1 MEKFNDFLV
10 LLDANLSGSWWFPAL
25 LIGTGIFFTI
35 YLGLPQFRYFKSAL
49 KIVSGKT
56 KSSDSEGETTGFQ
69 ALTTA
74 MSGAVGT
81 GNIGGVAL
89 AIWTG
94 GPAAIFWMWITAI
107 FGMTTKF
114 VEVTLGHKYRTKLSD
129 GSISGGPMYYIEQ
142 GLNMKWVA
150 ILFAFLMMITAIG
163 SGNMPQINNIALV
176 MNTEFSVPKLFTG
189 LFLGGLLWIIIIGG
203 IKRIASVASK
213 IIPIMGLIYFGGAL
227 IILIE
232 NYQNV
237 IPSFQAIFAQV
248 FTGSAAVGGFLGA
261 SFAMSLK
268 YGVARGLYSNEA
280 GQGSSPIAHASSKN
294 KSIDQGVVSILEPFI
309 DTIVVCSVTALVI
322 LSSGV
327 WTQKFDTQFS
337 KTDMVVLDGIYSD
350 DKNDDGN
357 YVFPEDINELTNY
370 VQGIESNIRNYSGT
384 LNVKEGKIVEKNI
397 TIIHL
402 RSIAEDVVFHT
413 PETSDDDETKL
424 SGHLIIKNGKVD
436 KAISYTYDSKNKSF
450 RTLDPQSGVKDAES
464 GKIMYELILNNGLL
478 LDQLIKEVESKISL
492 EENNPERDASILRM
506 LLAEKDELL
515 EKRETNLD
523 KEKSFI
529 FNEIV
534 EGRSL
539 VSSAEL
545 TAKAFSNGIMGEYGG
560 KLVAIAL
567 LLFAFSTAIT
577 WCYYGDR
584 STAYIFGEKGVV
596 WYRNFYVLC
605 FILAAVIDTTVVW
618 NIAYVVVALVS
629 IPNLIAMFVL
639 RKEMKLLSDDFK
651 VK

>member
-1 MEKFNDFLV
+1 MDKFNDFLI

-35 YLGLPQFRYFKSAL
+35 YLGFPQFKYFRSAL

-56 KSSDSEGETTGFQ
+56 RNSESDGETTGFQ

-107 FGMTTKF
+107 FGMTTKY
-114 VEVTLGHKYRTKLSD
+114 VEVTLGHKYRTTLSD
-129 GSISGGPMYYIEQ
+129 GSISGGPMYYIEK
-142 GLNMKWVA
+142 GLNINLAGKKLPSKWIA

-176 MNTEFSVPKLFTG
+176 MNTEFAVPKLFTG

-237 IPSFQAIFAQV
+237 IPSFNAIFAQV

-309 DTIVVCSVTALVI
+309 DTLVVCSVTALVI

-327 WTQKFDTQFS
+327 WTQKFDTTFS
-337 KTDMVVLDGIYSD
+337 KTDMIILEGTYSD
-350 DKNDDGN
+350 QKDTNGKYLNPDHIEELNKYVQSLDSNVKEFSGLLEVNNGLLGN
-357 YVFPEDINELTNY
+357 EDITIIHSRSVAEDVSVLNN
-370 VQGIESNIRNYSGT
+370 GNSYSGT
-384 LNVKEGKIVEKNI
+384 LNV
-397 TIIHL
+397 L
-402 RSIAEDVVFHT
+402 
-413 PETSDDDETKL
+413 
-424 SGHLIIKNGKVD
+424 NGKVTD
-436 KAISYTYDSKNKSF
+436 QITFK
-450 RTLDPQSGVKDAES
+450 
-464 GKIMYELILNNGLL
+464 GK
-478 LDQLIKEVESKISL
+478 
-492 EENNPERDASILRM
+492 
-506 LLAEKDELL
+506 
-515 EKRETNLD
+515 
-523 KEKSFI
+523 
-529 FNEIV
+529 
-534 EGRSL
+534 SL

-545 TAKAFSNGIMGEYGG
+545 TAKAFSQGILGQYGG

-629 IPNLIAMFVL
+629 IPNLIAMFAL
-639 RKEMKLLSDDFK
+639 RKEMKLLSDNFIINK
-651 VK
+651 

>member
-1 MEKFNDFLV
+1 MEQFNSFLV
-10 LLDANLSGSWWFPAL
+10 LLDSNLSGSWWFPAL
-25 LIGTGIFFTI
+25 LIGTGVYFTI
-35 YLGLPQFRYFKSAL
+35 YLGFPQFKYFKSAL
-49 KIVSGKT
+49 SIVSGKANNT
-56 KSSDSEGETTGFQ
+56 ETDGETTGFQ

-114 VEVTLGHKYRTKLSD
+114 VEVTLGHKYRTKLKD

-176 MNTEFSVPKLFTG
+176 MNTEFQVPKLFTG
-189 LFLGGLLWIIIIGG
+189 LFLGALLWIIIIGG

-232 NYQNV
+232 NYQNI
-237 IPSFQAIFAQV
+237 IPSFNAIFAQV
-248 FTGSAAVGGFLGA
+248 FTGSAAMGGFLGA

-309 DTIVVCSVTALVI
+309 DTLVVCTVTALVI
-322 LSSGV
+322 LSSNV
-327 WTQKFDTQFS
+327 WTEKFDTNFS
-337 KTDMVVLDGIYSD
+337 KTDMVVLNGSYSD
-350 DKNDDGN
+350 KLNDENNFVYPDQ
-357 YVFPEDINELTNY
+357 INELTKY
-370 VQGIESNIRNYSGT
+370 VQNINSSVEEFNGI
-384 LNVKEGKIVEKNI
+384 LNVEDGKILDNDI
-397 TIIHL
+397 TVIHL
-402 RSIAEDVVFHT
+402 RSIAED
-413 PETSDDDETKL
+413 
-424 SGHLIIKNGKVD
+424 IIVRDSNKNLFNGPLNINNGKV
-436 KAISYTYDSKNKSF
+436 
-450 RTLDPQSGVKDAES
+450 KDAVSFE
-464 GKIMYELILNNGLL
+464 GK
-478 LDQLIKEVESKISL
+478 
-492 EENNPERDASILRM
+492 
-506 LLAEKDELL
+506 
-515 EKRETNLD
+515 
-523 KEKSFI
+523 
-529 FNEIV
+529 
-534 EGRSL
+534 SL

-545 TAKAFSNGIMGEYGG
+545 TAKAFSNGILGDYGG

-639 RKEMKLLSDDFK
+639 RKEMKLLSDEFIAK
-651 VK
+651 

>member
-1 MEKFNDFLV
+1 MEQFNNFLI
-10 LLDANLSGSWWFPAL
+10 LLDSNLSGSWWFPAL

-35 YLGLPQFRYFKSAL
+35 YLGFPQFKYFNSAF

-56 KSSDSEGETTGFQ
+56 KSTDQDGETTGFQ

-107 FGMTTKF
+107 FGMTTKY

-189 LFLGGLLWIIIIGG
+189 LFLGALLWVIIIGG

-227 IILIE
+227 IILAE
-232 NYQNV
+232 NYQNI
-237 IPSFQAIFAQV
+237 IPSFNAIFAQV

-327 WTQKFDTQFS
+327 WTQKFDTNFS
-337 KTDMVVLDGIYSD
+337 KTDMVILEGTYSD
-350 DKNDDGN
+350 EKNIDGD
-357 YVFPEDINELTNY
+357 YLYPKQINELNSY
-370 VQGIESNIRNYSGT
+370 VQSLDSDVREFSGELT
-384 LNVKEGKIVEKNI
+384 VQDGNLITQNI
-397 TIIHL
+397 TILHS
-402 RSIAEDVVFHT
+402 RSIAEDVTILDQDNSNLFTGILNV
-413 PETSDDDETKL
+413 D
-424 SGHLIIKNGKVD
+424 NGKIIESVD
-436 KAISYTYDSKNKSF
+436 I
-450 RTLDPQSGVKDAES
+450 Q
-464 GKIMYELILNNGLL
+464 GK
-478 LDQLIKEVESKISL
+478 
-492 EENNPERDASILRM
+492 
-506 LLAEKDELL
+506 
-515 EKRETNLD
+515 
-523 KEKSFI
+523 
-529 FNEIV
+529 
-534 EGRSL
+534 SL

-545 TAKAFSNGIMGEYGG
+545 TAKAFSQGIMGQYGG

-567 LLFAFSTAIT
+567 LLFAFSTSIT

-584 STAYIFGEKGVV
+584 STAYIFGEKGVI

-605 FILAAVIDTTVVW
+605 FVLAAVIDTTIVW

-639 RKEMKLLSDDFK
+639 RKEMKSLSDNFELK
-651 VK
+651 

>member
-1 MEKFNDFLV
+1 MEQFNNFLI
-10 LLDANLSGSWWFPAL
+10 LLDSNLSGSWWFPAL

-35 YLGLPQFRYFKSAL
+35 YLGFPQFKYFKSAF
-49 KIVSGKT
+49 KIVSGKN
-56 KSSDSEGETTGFQ
+56 KSDSEGETTGFQ

-114 VEVTLGHKYRTKLSD
+114 VEVTLGHKYRTKLKD

-189 LFLGGLLWIIIIGG
+189 LFLGALLWIIIIGG

-213 IIPIMGLIYFGGAL
+213 IIPIMGIIYFGGAL
-227 IILIE
+227 IILAE
-232 NYQNV
+232 NYQNI
-237 IPSFQAIFAQV
+237 IPSFSAIFSQV

-327 WTQKFDTQFS
+327 WTQKFDTTFS
-337 KTDMVVLDGIYSD
+337 KTDMVILEGIYSD
-350 DKNDDGN
+350 EKNDDGN
-357 YVFPEDINELTNY
+357 YIHPNHINELTKY
-370 VQGIESNIRNYSGT
+370 VQSIDS
-384 LNVKEGKIVEKNI
+384 NVKEYSGSLDVVEGKLIADNI
-397 TIIHL
+397 TVIHS
-402 RSIAEDVVFHT
+402 RSIAEDITVHNLN
-413 PETSDDDETKL
+413 SNLYSGKL
-424 SGHLIIKNGKVD
+424 NIIGGKVNEQV
-436 KAISYTYDSKNKSF
+436 II
-450 RTLDPQSGVKDAES
+450 E
-464 GKIMYELILNNGLL
+464 GK
-478 LDQLIKEVESKISL
+478 
-492 EENNPERDASILRM
+492 
-506 LLAEKDELL
+506 
-515 EKRETNLD
+515 
-523 KEKSFI
+523 
-529 FNEIV
+529 
-534 EGRSL
+534 SL

-545 TAKAFSNGIMGEYGG
+545 TAKAFSQGILGQYGG

-567 LLFAFSTAIT
+567 LLFAFSTSIT

-639 RKEMKLLSDDFK
+639 RKEMKKLSDEFNII
-651 VK
+651 

>member
-1 MEKFNDFLV
+1 
-10 LLDANLSGSWWFPAL
+10 
-25 LIGTGIFFTI
+25 
-35 YLGLPQFRYFKSAL
+35 
-49 KIVSGKT
+49 
-56 KSSDSEGETTGFQ
+56 
-69 ALTTA
+69 
-74 MSGAVGT
+74 
-81 GNIGGVAL
+81 
-89 AIWTG
+89 
-94 GPAAIFWMWITAI
+94 
-107 FGMTTKF
+107 
-114 VEVTLGHKYRTKLSD
+114 
-129 GSISGGPMYYIEQ
+129 
-142 GLNMKWVA
+142 
-150 ILFAFLMMITAIG
+150 
-163 SGNMPQINNIALV
+163 
-176 MNTEFSVPKLFTG
+176 
-189 LFLGGLLWIIIIGG
+189 
-203 IKRIASVASK
+203 
-213 IIPIMGLIYFGGAL
+213 
-227 IILIE
+227 
-232 NYQNV
+232 
-237 IPSFQAIFAQV
+237 
-248 FTGSAAVGGFLGA
+248 
-261 SFAMSLK
+261 MSLK

>member
-1 MEKFNDFLV
+1 MEQFNNFLI
-10 LLDANLSGSWWFPAL
+10 LLDSNLSGSWWFPAL
-25 LIGTGIFFTI
+25 LIGIGIFFTI
-35 YLGLPQFRYFKSAL
+35 YLGFPQFKYFKSAL

-56 KSSDSEGETTGFQ
+56 NTSDSDGETTGFQ

-107 FGMTTKF
+107 FGMTTKY

-189 LFLGGLLWIIIIGG
+189 LFLGALLWIIIIGG

-232 NYQNV
+232 NYQNI
-237 IPSFQAIFAQV
+237 IPSFNAIFAQV

-327 WTQKFDTQFS
+327 WTEKFDTQFS
-337 KTDMVVLDGIYSD
+337 KTDMVVLDRVYSD
-350 DKNDDGN
+350 EKNDDGN

-384 LNVKEGKIVEKNI
+384 LNVKDGKIVEKNI

-402 RSIAEDVVFHT
+402 RSIAEDVVLHT
-413 PETSDDDETKL
+413 PDDNETKL
-424 SGHLIIKNGKVD
+424 SGHLIIKNGKID

-464 GKIMYELILNNGLL
+464 GKVMYELILSNRLL

-492 EENNPERDASILRM
+492 EDNNPERDDSILSM

-534 EGRSL
+534 KGRSL

-567 LLFAFSTAIT
+567 LLFAFSTSIT

-584 STAYIFGEKGVV
+584 STAYIFGEKGVI

-639 RKEMKLLSDDFK
+639 RREMKTLSDNFQTK
-651 VK
+651 

>member
-1 MEKFNDFLV
+1 MEQFNNFLI
-10 LLDANLSGSWWFPAL
+10 LLDSNLSGSWWFPAL

-35 YLGLPQFRYFKSAL
+35 YLGFPQFKYFNSAL

-56 KSSDSEGETTGFQ
+56 KSTDQDGETTGFQ

-107 FGMTTKF
+107 FGMTTKY

-189 LFLGGLLWIIIIGG
+189 LFLGALLWIIIIGG

-227 IILIE
+227 IILAE
-232 NYQNV
+232 NYQNI
-237 IPSFQAIFAQV
+237 IPSFNAIFAQV

-327 WTQKFDTQFS
+327 WTQKFDTNFS
-337 KTDMVVLDGIYSD
+337 KTDMVILEGTYSD
-350 DKNDDGN
+350 EKNIDGD
-357 YVFPEDINELTNY
+357 YLYPKQINELNSY
-370 VQGIESNIRNYSGT
+370 VQSLDSD
-384 LNVKEGKIVEKNI
+384 VKEFSGELTVQDGNLITQNI
-397 TIIHL
+397 TILHS
-402 RSIAEDVVFHT
+402 RSIAEDVTV
-413 PETSDDDETKL
+413 SDQDNSNLFTGILNVDD
-424 SGHLIIKNGKVD
+424 
-436 KAISYTYDSKNKSF
+436 
-450 RTLDPQSGVKDAES
+450 
-464 GKIMYELILNNGLL
+464 GKII
-478 LDQLIKEVESKISL
+478 ESVDIQGK
-492 EENNPERDASILRM
+492 
-506 LLAEKDELL
+506 
-515 EKRETNLD
+515 
-523 KEKSFI
+523 
-529 FNEIV
+529 
-534 EGRSL
+534 SL

-545 TAKAFSNGIMGEYGG
+545 TAKAFSQGIMGQYGG

-567 LLFAFSTAIT
+567 LLFAFSTSIT

-584 STAYIFGEKGVV
+584 STAYIFGEKGVI

-605 FILAAVIDTTVVW
+605 FVLAAVIDTTIVW

-639 RKEMKLLSDDFK
+639 RKEMKSLSDNFELK
-651 VK
+651 

>member
-1 MEKFNDFLV
+1 MTQFNDFLL
-10 LLDANLSGSWWFPAL
+10 LLDSNLSGSWWFPIL
-25 LIGTGIFFTI
+25 LVGTGIFFTI
-35 YLGLPQFRYFKSAL
+35 YLGFPQFRFFGKAWKL
-49 KIVSGKT
+49 VSGKNN
-56 KSSDSEGETTGFQ
+56 KSDEEGETTGFE

-114 VEVTLGHKYRTKLSD
+114 VEVTMGHKYRTKLDD
-129 GSISGGPMYYIEQ
+129 GSISGGPMYYIEHA
-142 GLNMKWVA
+142 LNMKWA
-150 ILFAFLMMITAIG
+150 GILFAFLMMITAIG

-176 MNTEFSVPKLFTG
+176 MNTEFSVPKIFTG
-189 LFLGGLLWIIIIGG
+189 LFLGALLWIIIIGG

-213 IIPIMGLIYFGGAL
+213 IIPIMGIIYLGGAL
-227 IILIE
+227 IILLE
-232 NYQNV
+232 NYQNI
-237 IPSFQAIFAQV
+237 IPSFNAIFAQV

-294 KSIDQGVVSILEPFI
+294 TSIDQGVVSILEPFI

-327 WTQKFDTQFS
+327 WTEKFDTTFS
-337 KTDMVVLDGIYSD
+337 KTDMVILDGIYSD
-350 DKNDDGN
+350 KENIDGN
-357 YVFPEDINELTNY
+357 YLYPDHMNQLTKY
-370 VQGIESNIRNYSGT
+370 VQYIDSDVDEYSGVLEIRDGT
-384 LNVKEGKIVEKNI
+384 LI
-397 TIIHL
+397 TSDITVLHS
-402 RSIAEDVVFHT
+402 RSIAENVIVTDKEDKSLYTGFLNV
-413 PETSDDDETKL
+413 E
-424 SGHLIIKNGKVD
+424 NGKV
-436 KAISYTYDSKNKSF
+436 
-450 RTLDPQSGVKDAES
+450 QDAVTFQ
-464 GKIMYELILNNGLL
+464 GK
-478 LDQLIKEVESKISL
+478 
-492 EENNPERDASILRM
+492 
-506 LLAEKDELL
+506 
-515 EKRETNLD
+515 
-523 KEKSFI
+523 
-529 FNEIV
+529 
-534 EGRSL
+534 SL

-545 TAKAFSNGIMGEYGG
+545 TAKAFSQGIFGQFGG

-584 STAYIFGEKGVV
+584 STAYIFGERGVF

-605 FILAAVIDTTVVW
+605 FILAAVIDTTIVW

-629 IPNLIAMFVL
+629 IPNLIALFVL
-639 RKEMKLLSDDFK
+639 RNEMKDLTKEFISK
-651 VK
+651 Y

>member
-1 MEKFNDFLV
+1 MNQFNEFLL
-10 LLDANLSGSWWFPAL
+10 LLDSNLSGSWWFPIL
-25 LIGTGIFFTI
+25 LVGTGIFFTI
-35 YLGLPQFRYFKSAL
+35 YLGFPQFRFFGKAWKL
-49 KIVSGKT
+49 VSGKNT
-56 KSSDSEGETTGFQ
+56 KSDAEGETTAFE

-114 VEVTLGHKYRTKLSD
+114 VEVTMGHKYRTKLED
-129 GSISGGPMYYIEQ
+129 GSISGGPMYYIEHA
-142 GLNMKWVA
+142 LNMKWA
-150 ILFAFLMMITAIG
+150 GILFAFLMMITAIG
-163 SGNMPQINNIALV
+163 SGNMPYINNIALV

-189 LFLGGLLWIIIIGG
+189 LFLGVLLWIIIIGG

-227 IILIE
+227 VILVE
-232 NYQNV
+232 NYQNI
-237 IPSFQAIFAQV
+237 IPSFNAIFAQV

-294 KSIDQGVVSILEPFI
+294 TSIDQGVVSILEPFI

-327 WTQKFDTQFS
+327 WTEKFDTTFS
-337 KTDMVVLDGIYSD
+337 KTDMVILDGTYSD
-350 DKNDDGN
+350 TENVDGTYLYPNDMN
-357 YVFPEDINELTNY
+357 QLTRY
-370 VQGIESNIRNYSGT
+370 VQSIDSDVSEFSGV
-384 LNVKEGKIVEKNI
+384 LEIQEGQLMSSDI
-397 TIIHL
+397 TVLHS
-402 RSIAEDVVFHT
+402 RSIAENILVKDNVEKILYTGSVT
-413 PETSDDDETKL
+413 VID
-424 SGHLIIKNGKVD
+424 GKV
-436 KAISYTYDSKNKSF
+436 KEPVIF
-450 RTLDPQSGVKDAES
+450 E
-464 GKIMYELILNNGLL
+464 GK
-478 LDQLIKEVESKISL
+478 
-492 EENNPERDASILRM
+492 
-506 LLAEKDELL
+506 
-515 EKRETNLD
+515 
-523 KEKSFI
+523 
-529 FNEIV
+529 
-534 EGRSL
+534 SL

-545 TAKAFSNGIMGEYGG
+545 TAKAFSQGIFGQYGG

-584 STAYIFGEKGVV
+584 STAYIFGERGVF

-605 FILAAVIDTTVVW
+605 FILAAVIDTTIVW

-629 IPNLIAMFVL
+629 IPNLIALFVL
-639 RKEMKLLSDDFK
+639 RNEMKDLTKEFIIK
-651 VK
+651 N

>member
-35 YLGLPQFRYFKSAL
+35 YLGLPQFKYFKSAL

-189 LFLGGLLWIIIIGG
+189 LFLGALLWIIIIGG

-232 NYQNV
+232 NYQNI
-237 IPSFQAIFAQV
+237 IPSFHAIFAQV
-248 FTGSAAVGGFLGA
+248 FTGSAAMGGFLGA

-327 WTQKFDTQFS
+327 WTQKFDTTFS
-337 KTDMVVLDGIYSD
+337 QTDMVILADQYSDEKNNNGDYLYPEHIIELNKYVQSIDSSVKNYTGELNVLNGKLTNNNVTILHARSIAEDMTISLDGSPYT
-350 DKNDDGN
+350 G
-357 YVFPEDINELTNY
+357 L
-370 VQGIESNIRNYSGT
+370 
-384 LNVKEGKIVEKNI
+384 LNVKEGKITESV
-397 TIIHL
+397 
-402 RSIAEDVVFHT
+402 
-413 PETSDDDETKL
+413 
-424 SGHLIIKNGKVD
+424 KVD
-436 KAISYTYDSKNKSF
+436 
-450 RTLDPQSGVKDAES
+450 
-464 GKIMYELILNNGLL
+464 GK
-478 LDQLIKEVESKISL
+478 
-492 EENNPERDASILRM
+492 
-506 LLAEKDELL
+506 
-515 EKRETNLD
+515 
-523 KEKSFI
+523 
-529 FNEIV
+529 
-534 EGRSL
+534 SL

-545 TAKAFSNGIMGEYGG
+545 TAKAFSQGVMGDYGG

>member
-1 MEKFNDFLV
+1 MDKFNEFLI
-10 LLDANLSGSWWFPAL
+10 LLDSNLSGSWWFPIL
-25 LIGTGIFFTI
+25 LVGTGIFFTI
-35 YLGLPQFRYFKSAL
+35 YLGFPQFKFFGKAWHL
-49 KIVSGKT
+49 VSGKNKKT
-56 KSSDSEGETTGFQ
+56 DTDGETTAFE

-114 VEVTLGHKYRTKLSD
+114 VEVTMGHKYRTKLED
-129 GSISGGPMYYIEQ
+129 GSISGGPMYYIESA
-142 GLNMKWVA
+142 LNMKWA
-150 ILFAFLMMITAIG
+150 GILFAFLMMITAIG

-189 LFLGGLLWIIIIGG
+189 LFLGILLWIIIIGG

-227 IILIE
+227 IILTE
-232 NYQNV
+232 NYQNI
-237 IPSFQAIFAQV
+237 IPSFNAIFSQV

-327 WTQKFDTQFS
+327 WTQKFDTTFA
-337 KTDMVVLDGIYSD
+337 KTDMIILDGIYSD
-350 DKNDDGN
+350 EKKADGT
-357 YVFPEDINELTNY
+357 YLYPDQINELTNY
-370 VQGIESNIRNYSGT
+370 VQS
-384 LNVKEGKIVEKNI
+384 LNSDVKEYNGSISVNEGRLIDSEI
-397 TIIHL
+397 TVIHS
-402 RSIAEDVVFHT
+402 RSIAED
-413 PETSDDDETKL
+413 
-424 SGHLIIKNGKVD
+424 IKVTYGDKNLYTGNLNIVD
-436 KAISYTYDSKNKSF
+436 
-450 RTLDPQSGVKDAES
+450 
-464 GKIMYELILNNGLL
+464 GKIS
-478 LDQLIKEVESKISL
+478 ESVTL
-492 EENNPERDASILRM
+492 EG
-506 LLAEKDELL
+506 K
-515 EKRETNLD
+515 
-523 KEKSFI
+523 
-529 FNEIV
+529 
-534 EGRSL
+534 SL

-545 TAKAFSNGIMGEYGG
+545 TAKAFSQGMFGEYGG

-584 STAYIFGEKGVV
+584 STAYIFGERGVF

-605 FILAAVIDTTVVW
+605 FILAAVIDTTIVW

-629 IPNLIAMFVL
+629 IPNLIALFVL
-639 RKEMKLLSDDFK
+639 RHEMKDLTDEF
-651 VK
+651 VREN

>member
-1 MEKFNDFLV
+1 MEQFNSFLV
-10 LLDANLSGSWWFPAL
+10 LLDSNLSGSWWFPAL
-25 LIGTGIFFTI
+25 LIGTGVYFTI
-35 YLGLPQFRYFKSAL
+35 YLGFPQFKYFKSAFN
-49 KIVSGKT
+49 IVSGKANNT
-56 KSSDSEGETTGFQ
+56 ESDGETTGFQ

-114 VEVTLGHKYRTKLSD
+114 VEVTLGHKYRTKLKD

-176 MNTEFSVPKLFTG
+176 MNTEFAVPKLFTG
-189 LFLGGLLWIIIIGG
+189 LFLGTLLWIIIIGG

-232 NYQNV
+232 NYQNI
-237 IPSFQAIFAQV
+237 IPSFNAIFAQV
-248 FTGSAAVGGFLGA
+248 FTGSAAMGGFLGA

-309 DTIVVCSVTALVI
+309 DTLVVCTVTALVI
-322 LSSGV
+322 LSSNV
-327 WTQKFDTQFS
+327 WTEKFDTNFS
-337 KTDMVVLDGIYSD
+337 KTDMIVLNGSYSD
-350 DKNDDGN
+350 KLN
-357 YVFPEDINELTNY
+357 EDNSFVYPDQINELTKY
-370 VQGIESNIRNYSGT
+370 VQNIDSSVEEFNGILNIEDGRI
-384 LNVKEGKIVEKNI
+384 LNNNI
-397 TIIHL
+397 TVIHL
-402 RSIAEDVVFHT
+402 RSIAEDIVVRDANKNLFNGFINI
-413 PETSDDDETKL
+413 DD
-424 SGHLIIKNGKVD
+424 GK
-436 KAISYTYDSKNKSF
+436 A
-450 RTLDPQSGVKDAES
+450 KDAVTFE
-464 GKIMYELILNNGLL
+464 GK
-478 LDQLIKEVESKISL
+478 
-492 EENNPERDASILRM
+492 
-506 LLAEKDELL
+506 
-515 EKRETNLD
+515 
-523 KEKSFI
+523 
-529 FNEIV
+529 
-534 EGRSL
+534 SL

-545 TAKAFSNGIMGEYGG
+545 TAKAFSNGILGDYGG

-584 STAYIFGEKGVV
+584 STAYIFGEKGVI

-639 RKEMKLLSDDFK
+639 RKEMKLLSDEFITK
-651 VK
+651 

>member
-1 MEKFNDFLV
+1 MEQFNDFLIF
-10 LLDANLSGSWWFPAL
+10 LDSNLSGSWWFPAL

-35 YLGLPQFRYFKSAL
+35 YLGFPQFRFFGSAWRL
-49 KIVSGKT
+49 VSGKGDKT
-56 KSSDSEGETTGFQ
+56 DAEGETTPFQ

-114 VEVTLGHKYRTKLSD
+114 VEVTLGHKYRTKLED
-129 GSISGGPMYYIEQ
+129 GSISGGPMYYIEHA
-142 GLNMKWVA
+142 LNMKWVA

-189 LFLGGLLWIIIIGG
+189 LFLGTLLWIIIIGG

-213 IIPIMGLIYFGGAL
+213 IIPIMGLVYFGGAL
-227 IILIE
+227 IILAE
-232 NYQNV
+232 NYHNI
-237 IPSFQAIFAQV
+237 IPSFNAIFAQV

-327 WTQKFDTQFS
+327 WTQKFDTSFS
-337 KTDMVVLDGIYSD
+337 KTDMVILDGVYSD
-350 DKNDDGN
+350 QKNTNGE
-357 YVFPEDINELTNY
+357 YIYPEQISELTNY
-370 VQGIESNIRNYSGT
+370 VQSLESNVNEFSGT
-384 LNVKEGKIVEKNI
+384 LEVSNGKLIAENI
-397 TIIHL
+397 TILHS
-402 RSIAEDVVFHT
+402 RSIAEDVVV
-413 PETSDDDETKL
+413 SINSNKDL
-424 SGHLIIKNGKVD
+424 YSGSLNIVDGKVE
-436 KAISYTYDSKNKSF
+436 
-450 RTLDPQSGVKDAES
+450 ES
-464 GKIMYELILNNGLL
+464 VAFKGK
-478 LDQLIKEVESKISL
+478 
-492 EENNPERDASILRM
+492 
-506 LLAEKDELL
+506 
-515 EKRETNLD
+515 
-523 KEKSFI
+523 
-529 FNEIV
+529 
-534 EGRSL
+534 SL

-545 TAKAFSNGIMGEYGG
+545 TAKAFSQGILGEYGG

-584 STAYIFGEKGVV
+584 STAYIFGEKGVF

-605 FILAAVIDTTVVW
+605 FILAAVIDTTIVW

-629 IPNLIAMFVL
+629 IPNLIALFVL
-639 RKEMKLLSDDFK
+639 RDEMKDLTNDFVQK
-651 VK
+651 N